1 MPPHVAIFPF
11 PFASHPILML
21 GLVRNLAQA
30 APNVQFSFFNTS
42 DSNKAIFGYQSKAKL
57 NHNIKAYN
65 IEDGVPV
72 GHALSGNPREPVEFF
87 LKAAPGSFKRAMDMA
102 ISETG
107 LKISCLISDAL
118 LSAFLKDVLGNL
130 CVPWIA
136 VWCASPYALS
146 SFLYAELIKKRM
158 AETKTSDGL
167 STRLDFIPGL
177 CDMKISDMCDEVI
190 SDDLQE
196 LVFCKELCRL
206 GDLLPQAT
214 AVTLNSYR
222 EITSTLLSSDFES
235 KFQTLLYVGFPTI
248 SFPLPPLPP
257 SDSDQTGCLSW
268 LDEQKARSVVYI
280 SFGTEYVTL
289 LDREMVALVEAL
301 EENKIP
307 FLWSI
312 KESFK
317 KLLPDGFVER
327 TSSHGKIVPWAPQS
341 LVLAHESIGAH
352 LTHSGYN
359 SMNESFVNGVP
370 LICRPIWADNRINA
384 RMIES
389 VWGIGVKVEE
399 DGFLTKSNLVK
410 SFQLILGEEQG
421 EKMREKAHEL
431 KQLVLEASGPNG
443 SGTKDF
449 ETLVGLVSGS

>member
-42 DSNKAIFGYQSKAKL
+42 DSNKAIFGFQSKAKL

-72 GHALSGNPREPVEFF
+72 GHALSGNPREPVELF

-136 VWCASPYALS
+136 VC
-146 SFLYAELIKKRM
+146 
-158 AETKTSDGL
+158 
-167 STRLDFIPGL
+167 TRLDFIPGL

-268 LDEQKARSVVYI
+268 LDEQKARSVAYI
-280 SFGTEYVTL
+280 SFGTEYITL

-399 DGFLTKSNLVK
+399 DGFLTKSRLVK

-421 EKMREKAHEL
+421 KKMREKAHEL

-449 ETLVGLVSGS
+449 ETLVGLISGS